1 MEVDKKDFN
10 KHLGQMIDILIYDF
24 QNKYLILKNNGIQL
38 EHMNLFMNEYEKTR
52 IDTFKNDIKILKN
65 IYKNTW
71 T

>member
-24 QNKYLILKNNGIQL
+24 QNKYLILKNNGIPL